1 MFFNK
6 VITRMMT
13 CTYVQLSF
21 RLLIVDD
28 RTKNFTSA
36 NFLIHFIRL
45 YEYVYLPSEHLY
57 LNEWHAILSRH
68 ESKALDCDGRD
79 LFSFLFL
86 LFIIIIYIF
95 FFVEIF
101 QVQTAKFLEP
111 RLEGYIR
118 ARKTITNNS
127 IDFEHCNSNNIIF
140 LTPTI
145 DRAS

>member
-1 MFFNK
+1 
-6 VITRMMT
+6 MMT
-13 CTYVQLSF
+13 CTYVRLSF

-68 ESKALDCDGRD
+68 ESKALDCDGRG

-86 LFIIIIYIF
+86 LFIIIIINTYYYYYIYIF
-95 FFVEIF
+95 FLLKYFKSRQRNF
-101 QVQTAKFLEP
+101 WNQ
-111 RLEGYIR
+111 
-118 ARKTITNNS
+118 
-127 IDFEHCNSNNIIF
+127 D
-140 LTPTI
+140 
-145 DRAS
+145 